1 MCDRGDF
8 HRWMETSL
16 GFGSLT
22 AERGVSNLM
31 DAFPFQISD
40 HVAVAISR
48 KKSREPAKGPQP
60 VADMTNA
67 CSARLLAGRARCT
80 VCFRVA
86 WGPRRSVKG
95 RVEHALGEIT
105 TRDARRGL
113 FAPASTLPSRVAD
126 GPTLDSSP
134 RIAPRRGVGREER
147 DGVGGG
153 AQRVEFYFI
162 FQTREAGCVARG
174 PNRARCASR

>member
-1 MCDRGDF
+1 
-8 HRWMETSL
+8 METSL
-16 GFGSLT
+16 RFGSLT

-31 DAFPFQISD
+31 DAFPFQISN

-67 CSARLLAGRARCT
+67 CSARLLARSSTFSG
-80 VCFRVA
+80 CFRGCFGGLV
-86 WGPRRSVKG
+86 GLVKG
-95 RVEHALGEIT
+95 RVERPGGDHNARRAPRTFRPGIHPSF
-105 TRDARRGL
+105 ARRGRTH
-113 FAPASTLPSRVAD
+113 ARQR
-126 GPTLDSSP
+126 SP

-162 FQTREAGCVARG
+162 FQTREAGCASRG

>member
-8 HRWMETSL
+8 QPMDGNEFGVWIPDRGAW
-16 GFGSLT
+16 GFELAGCVSVSKFLPRR
-22 AERGVSNLM
+22 RG
-31 DAFPFQISD
+31 DFAKQ
-40 HVAVAISR
+40 
-48 KKSREPAKGPQP
+48 KKKVPRSREGAPSCRQHDKCLLSQTARRSSTFHGLFLG
-60 VADMTNA
+60 
-67 CSARLLAGRARCT
+67 CSGASSVSEGAGR
-80 VCFRVA
+80 
-86 WGPRRSVKG
+86 
-95 RVEHALGEIT
+95 

-113 FAPASTLPSRVAD
+113 FAAASTLPSRVAD